1 MEFWPLGLSSLTL
14 TFQSLTSLGCAS
26 PVSPL
31 YTLYSGA
38 FLSFRAFYIS
48 SVVPFIG
55 YKLFFPYEL
64 LRHVLVPNRLSFMS
78 TLLLLIWINY
88 YPIIFCS
95 ISVFECSP
103 RLISLLSQLLYQ
115 AHWEEMPCRHQVLC
129 SEDVGQVS
137 ALGSG
142 AWVFYGPTEF
152 FFSLWLWVWTLAQVP
167 LMFPAKFCQLLRK
180 EH

>member
-1 MEFWPLGLSSLTL
+1 MEFWPSGLSSLTL
-14 TFQSLTSLGCAS
+14 EAFQSLTSLGCAS
-26 PVSPL
+26 PVSPHC
-31 YTLYSGA
+31 TLVHSCCH
-38 FLSFRAFYIS
+38 SERPITS
-48 SVVPFIG
+48 SVVPFIS

-103 RLISLLSQLLYQ
+103 RLISLMSGLLYQ

-137 ALGSG
+137 ALGGS

-152 FFSLWLWVWTLAQVP
+152 FFP
-167 LMFPAKFCQLLRK
+167 CGFGCEP
-180 EH
+180 